1 MVKKDLKL
9 SHTFEHTA
17 IIWHTGLDWIESRTL
32 YIPIL
37 WKRRLQCSHFK
48 KVNSKL
54 RTAF

>member
-37 WKRRLQCSHFK
+37 WKRRLQCSHIK

-54 RTAF
+54 PTAF